1 MTESLEPSSHQSHPA
16 RAGRLTPS
24 GAAMVKEVRDHWYWR
39 PNWRPGR
46 SFYTWH
52 IVFPNDP
59 VLTDLHAAYQ
69 GLVGSL
75 PGISPVPV
83 QWLHLTL
90 QGIGFADKV
99 PQADL
104 DPIIEAAQR
113 RLEHFRPFEIKLGPA
128 VVDVESLQLP
138 VSPVDRLRRLRTQLR
153 AAVTDVWGRDSVP
166 ELPELYPHVSLGY
179 WNRPAPAEPLRQ
191 RVNALSGGIARTE
204 VAHVTL
210 INLNRDQAQYEW
222 TTYATLPLGEPPPHA
237 PATRPP
243 GAGASPSSIGADS

>member
-1 MTESLEPSSHQSHPA
+1 MI
-16 RAGRLTPS
+16 R
-24 GAAMVKEVRDHWYWR
+24 EVRDHWYWR

-46 SFYTWH
+46 SFYAWH
-52 IVFPNDP
+52 VIFPNDA
-59 VLTDLHAAYQ
+59 VLTDVHTAYQ
-69 GLVGSL
+69 RLVGSL

-90 QGIGFADKV
+90 QGIGFVDKV

-138 VSPVDRLRRLRTQLR
+138 VSPVDRMRRLRAQLR

-166 ELPELYPHVSLGY
+166 ELPALDPHVSLGY
-179 WNRPAPAEPLRQ
+179 WNQIAPAEPLRQ
-191 RVNALSGGIARTE
+191 RVNALSSGVAITE
-204 VAHVTL
+204 VTHVSL
-210 INLNRDQAQYEW
+210 INLSRDHNQYEW
-222 TTYATLPLGEPPPHA
+222 TKYADLRLGALPPPGDLGA
-237 PATRPP
+237 PL
-243 GAGASPSSIGADS
+243 

>member
-1 MTESLEPSSHQSHPA
+1 MIS
-16 RAGRLTPS
+16 
-24 GAAMVKEVRDHWYWR
+24 EVRDHWYWR

-52 IVFPNDP
+52 VIFPDDA
-59 VLTDLHAAYQ
+59 VLTDLHGAYQ
-69 GLVGSL
+69 RLVGSL
-75 PGISPVPV
+75 PGITPVPV

-104 DPIIEAAQR
+104 APIIEAAQR

-138 VSPVDRLRRLRTQLR
+138 VTPVDRLRRLRAQLR

-166 ELPELYPHVSLGY
+166 TLPELDPHVSLGY
-179 WNRPAPAEPLRQ
+179 WNQPAPPAPLCQ
-191 RVNALSGGIARTE
+191 LVNALPGSTATTDLTR
-204 VAHVTL
+204 VTL
-210 INLNRDQAQYEW
+210 LNLNRDHHQYEW
-222 TTYATLPLGEPPPHA
+222 TPHATLDLGA
-237 PATRPP
+237 RATET
-243 GAGASPSSIGADS
+243 GANS

>member
-1 MTESLEPSSHQSHPA
+1 MI
-16 RAGRLTPS
+16 R
-24 GAAMVKEVRDHWYWR
+24 EVRDHWYRR

-52 IVFPNDP
+52 VIFPGDS
-59 VLTDLHAAYQ
+59 VLADLHASYQ

-75 PGISPVPV
+75 PGITPVPV

-113 RLEHFRPFEIKLGPA
+113 RLEQFQPFAIKLGSA

-138 VSPVDRLRRLRTQLR
+138 VAPVDRLRRLRAQLR
-153 AAVTDVWGRDSVP
+153 AAITDVWGRDSVP
-166 ELPELYPHVSLGY
+166 ALPELDPHISLGY
-179 WNRPAPAEPLRQ
+179 WNQVAPAEPLRQ
-191 RVNALSGGIARTE
+191 QVDSHSGRGATTDISRVS
-204 VAHVTL
+204 L
-210 INLNRDQAQYEW
+210 INLNRDHHRYEW
-222 TTYATLPLGEPPPHA
+222 TTYASLPLGV
-237 PATRPP
+237 P
-243 GAGASPSSIGADS
+243 GAAR